1 MFARRKFIQSSLMFS
16 ATAFLL
22 SRNTPLGFAKTLI
35 DDDQLPDAVLGDP
48 VYSFTRETFEPYIGG
63 YFQAPDARG
72 RMVALKLV
80 KVNAFRPKTGTRVF
94 KPKTETRIFKRTV
107 ETESFSLLFQA
118 ESPLPESK
126 SIHRIRHGALG
137 DFNLFVSRHDGSSRE
152 ICYEAVFNR
161 LR

>member
-1 MFARRKFIQSSLMFS
+1 MFARRKFIQSSLIFS

-22 SRNTPLGFAKTLI
+22 SKNTALGFARSLI
-35 DDDQLPDAVLGDP
+35 NDNPLPDEVLRDP

-72 RMVALKLV
+72 QMVALKLV
-80 KVNAFRPKTGTRVF
+80 KVNAYSPT
-94 KPKTETRIFKRTV
+94 TETRILQTTV

-118 ESPLPESK
+118 ESPLPDSK
-126 SIHRIRHGALG
+126 SIHRISHGALG
-137 DFNLFVSRHDGSSRE
+137 DFNLFLSRHDGSSRE